1 MLGVKQMTERLTPE
15 ERLRKYKEFLAG
27 LEAEARGGQSP
38 SSATAS
44 NVKDSQVSAPR
55 IQKELVDALAVLAEK
70 QNEREASD
78 TKEQSAK
85 EKVLL
90 KVKAR
95 AIQSSMKEIREE
107 RQLLRRKVDRGQIS
121 TEEYERKIH
130 ELVRRGKKLLEEQAA
145 NGVPN
150 IRA

>member
-1 MLGVKQMTERLTPE
+1 MLGVKQMTDSLTPE

-27 LEAEARGGQSP
+27 LEAEARGEHPP
-38 SSATAS
+38 SSAIAS
-44 NVKDSQVSAPR
+44 NLKDSQASAPR

-70 QNEREASD
+70 QNESQASD
-78 TKEQSAK
+78 TKELRAK

-90 KVKAR
+90 KAKAR

-107 RQLLRRKVDRGQIS
+107 RQLLLRKVDRGQIS

-130 ELVRRGKKLLEEQAA
+130 DLVRRGKKLLEEQAA